1 MSINWPAPCW
11 LHHMER
17 SGCNSWDRPEHS
29 ARELERRAAG
39 DILICAAMCKG
50 MHLQPG
56 SVPVIRPAS
65 VFLEEGRSRK
75 TWGNETR
82 PRKCYWLSNMNCLN
96 IMMWQP
102 DSITTKISEMCHQI
116 QVARPFGWQQILH
129 NWFKAPLLS
138 ISLHYTWIKSLC
150 ANLQGL
156 IVSNPERASAYTA
169 IPLSSTDR
177 FSVFELII
185 WLLH

>member
-1 MSINWPAPCW
+1 MSISWPAPCW

-17 SGCNSWDRPEHS
+17 SGCNSWDRPGHS

-75 TWGNETR
+75 TRGNKAR
-82 PRKCYWLSNMNCLN
+82 PRKCY
-96 IMMWQP
+96 
-102 DSITTKISEMCHQI
+102 
-116 QVARPFGWQQILH
+116 
-129 NWFKAPLLS
+129 
-138 ISLHYTWIKSLC
+138 
-150 ANLQGL
+150 
-156 IVSNPERASAYTA
+156 
-169 IPLSSTDR
+169 
-177 FSVFELII
+177 
-185 WLLH
+185 

>member
-1 MSINWPAPCW
+1 MVQDWINSLFPLCIMLCVVVSSGSLLQMRDKKSCWYSPSPFTIAPNNVRVSTLWLAKCVCSELLGYWLSEFREELVSINWPAPCW

-17 SGCNSWDRPEHS
+17 SGCNSWDRPGHS

-75 TWGNETR
+75 TWGN
-82 PRKCYWLSNMNCLN
+82 K
-96 IMMWQP
+96 
-102 DSITTKISEMCHQI
+102 TTQEM
-116 QVARPFGWQQILH
+116 
-129 NWFKAPLLS
+129 LS
-138 ISLHYTWIKSLC
+138 II
-150 ANLQGL
+150 
-156 IVSNPERASAYTA
+156 
-169 IPLSSTDR
+169 
-177 FSVFELII
+177 
-185 WLLH
+185 